1 MRIKLMKKL
10 ITFIIIWEGV
20 KWIVRKIW
28 YKIFNK

>member
-28 YKIFNK
+28 DKIVNK

>member
-20 KWIVRKIW
+20 KWFIRKIW
-28 YKIFNK
+28 YKIFDK